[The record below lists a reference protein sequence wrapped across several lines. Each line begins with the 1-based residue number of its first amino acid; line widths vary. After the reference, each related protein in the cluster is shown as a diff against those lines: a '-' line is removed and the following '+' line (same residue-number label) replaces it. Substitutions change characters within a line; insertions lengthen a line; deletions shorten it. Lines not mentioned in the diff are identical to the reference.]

1 MFNHESQNADSKG
14 EFSLYQKYFDIC
26 DVEDDESIYKKQLY
40 ILEDEKFTKKD
51 ESTLTLK
58 HKSLLNRLILEDYSV
73 YPLKKSQNEIIEENF
88 KAEENKE
95 TNQNKDQNN
104 NINNHIKEKGTRKS
118 IMRKD
123 NKKMDELEK
132 FAEDENEFIKDL
144 HRINYMTFSPFSLSF
159 FNKEDIN
166 ENYKGQ
172 ERSEKLMKEKEKENK
187 LFQMINFDYNKYE
200 FNDELLLNICHG
212 FVDVDKLKEE
222 NCTNPFGIKGN
233 PIVEGTNQPQ
243 KTDENNEKSES
254 RSGSFS
260 ENESEYD
267 SSSEEE
273 EKEEEKEEPKETEE
287 KKEEKKDD
295 ILVSELIDEINKFI
309 KEREDIE
316 FYEEYFEEY
325 NDAKEKMNQN
335 MKITDA
341 EEKAFYREWLEK
353 FKDIEILY
361 KKYEKER
368 ERLETIKK
376 EKIRRELKELENIKL
391 KKKEED
397 EKFVNELKKI
407 RKKTMERIE
416 EEKKEKIYFMSNDIE
431 INKNKNKGKRNTVIS
446 PKNEN
451 KEIKVVNKTK
461 KSQTMRIKKEKK
473 KDRFDWMVSKKDNFF
488 NDL

>member
-1 MFNHESQNADSKG
+1 MFNRESKNINKKE

-73 YPLKKSQNEIIEENF
+73 YPLKKGQNEIISENF
-88 KAEENKE
+88 KVEENKE
-95 TNQNKDQNN
+95 TNQNKVQNN
-104 NINNHIKEKGTRKS
+104 NNNIHIKEKGARKS
-118 IMRKD
+118 LIHKG

-144 HRINYMTFSPFSLSF
+144 HRINYLTFSPFSLSF

-172 ERSEKLMKEKEKENK
+172 ERSEKLMKEKEKEKK

-212 FVDVDKLKEE
+212 FVDIDKLKEE
-222 NCTNPFGIKGN
+222 NCSNPFGIRGN
-233 PIVEGTNQPQ
+233 PIVEGLDHPQ
-243 KTDENNEKSES
+243 KTDENNEKSDS

-287 KKEEKKDD
+287 IKEEKKDD

-316 FYEEYFEEY
+316 FYEEYIEEY
-325 NDAKEKMNQN
+325 NKAKEKMNQN

-341 EEKAFYREWLEK
+341 EEKAFYREWIEK
-353 FKDIEILY
+353 LKDIENFY
-361 KKYEKER
+361 KKYVKEKER
-368 ERLETIKK
+368 LESIKK
-376 EKIRRELKELENIKL
+376 EKIRRELKELEDLKL

-416 EEKKEKIYFMSNDIE
+416 EEKKEKIYFMTNDIE
-431 INKNKNKGKRNTVIS
+431 FNKNKNKQKRKTVVS
-446 PKNEN
+446 PKREN
-451 KEIKVVNKTK
+451 KEIKAVNKTK
-461 KSQTMRIKKEKK
+461 KSQTMRINKEKK
-473 KDRFDWMVSKKDNFF
+473 KDRFDWMVSKKENFF
-488 NDL
+488 DDL